1 MLNELK
7 SILEGADG
15 IYLSKELASKVDSK
29 LIEANMQQ
37 KEISLEEE
45 IELFKVVMSNFG
57 LLFCFATN
65 LGHLPIRLKYA
76 IISRVMY
83 EFGSC
88 GVPETLG
95 AEYFDLL
102 SSDSQTF
109 WPINPDGSE
118 HLREI
123 VLSDPLVGVEPLL
136 DEFEATDWISM
147 LTTLISNPVFPREI
161 LIDIANGSHDVL
173 GNLDEDDAEQLL
185 NCAKEIIN
193 VPGVGNE

>member
-65 LGHLPIRLKYA
+65 LGYLPLRLKYA

-123 VLSDPLVGVEPLL
+123 VLSDPLIGVEPLL

-173 GNLDEDDAEQLL
+173 GNLDEDDADQLL

-193 VPGVGNE
+193 VPGAGNE

>member
-1 MLNELK
+1 LPNGTVEDLK

-95 AEYFDLL
+95 SEYFDLL

-123 VLSDPLVGVEPLL
+123 VLSDPLIGVEPLL

-161 LIDIANGSHDVL
+161 LIDIASGSHDVL
-173 GNLDEDDAEQLL
+173 GNLDEDDADQLL
-185 NCAKEIIN
+185 NCAKEIIAQ
-193 VPGVGNE
+193 

>member
-1 MLNELK
+1 MLNDLK

-15 IYLSKELASKVDSK
+15 IYLSEELAAKVNSK
-29 LIEANMQQ
+29 LIEAKMQQ

-45 IELFKVVMSNFG
+45 IELFRVIMSNFG

-65 LGHLPIRLKYA
+65 LGYLPLRLKYA

-95 AEYFDLL
+95 SEYFDLL
-102 SSDSQTF
+102 SSDGQTF

-123 VLSDPLVGVEPLL
+123 VLSDPLIGVEPLL

-161 LIDIANGSHDVL
+161 LVDIANGSHDVL
-173 GNLDEDDAEQLL
+173 GNLDEDDADQLL
-185 NCAKEIIN
+185 NCAKEIITL
-193 VPGVGNE
+193 EKLDTK